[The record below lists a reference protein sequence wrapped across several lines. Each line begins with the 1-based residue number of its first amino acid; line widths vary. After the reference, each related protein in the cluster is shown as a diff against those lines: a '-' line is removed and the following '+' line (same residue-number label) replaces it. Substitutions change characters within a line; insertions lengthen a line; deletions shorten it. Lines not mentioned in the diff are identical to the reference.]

1 MNHSLF
7 IVVIDDSPTVC
18 TILDVFLTREG
29 HQVKSFQNPVPALRS
44 ILKTGETP
52 LPDLLFI
59 DLSLPMIN
67 GYEVIR
73 LFKNNPASIHIPVIV
88 ISRLGDTITRL
99 KVRLCRSKCV
109 SGETFPDPGC
119 DCARPER
126 CQASKIRYPRT
137 LIIPG
142 KNKPRLWRGRVCEA
156 C

>member
-99 KVRLCRSKCV
+99 KVRLAGANAYLEKPFQIQDVIALVQSFAALPKLD
-109 SGETFPDPGC
+109 TH
-119 DCARPER
+119 ER
-126 CQASKIRYPRT
+126 
-137 LIIPG
+137 
-142 KNKPRLWRGRVCEA
+142 
-156 C
+156 

>member
-59 DLSLPMIN
+59 DLSLPTIN

-73 LFKNNPASIHIPVIV
+73 LFKNNPASIHIPAIV

-99 KVRLCRSKCV
+99 KVRLAGANAYLEKPFQIQDVIALVQSFATLPK
-109 SGETFPDPGC
+109 SDTH
-119 DCARPER
+119 ER
-126 CQASKIRYPRT
+126 
-137 LIIPG
+137 
-142 KNKPRLWRGRVCEA
+142 
-156 C
+156 